1 MFVCNTKRNYPSSYQ
16 RLKVSLTT
24 KRTLTLMYGKGEWN
38 FLLATLPSL
47 PRQGTFLKNSRTNE
61 TIFLKLRN
69 IFGCILVNKIV
80 ARTCIIFY
88 STSLWFLYHTRKA
101 KKWPEPIKH
110 QKLLKLPACFFWI
123 NFLIFKWS

>member
-101 KKWPEPIKH
+101 KSDPSQSNISKIA
-110 QKLLKLPACFFWI
+110 QITSMFFLNKFFDI
-123 NFLIFKWS
+123 